1 MAVAEPLDTQRMLQW
16 KLAGILERHVERIF
30 KPGTKLTIIAR
41 TPGNNEADVLV
52 TNDKLPELA
61 KLIER
66 SKAREELPAGA
77 VLERTD
83 GVGIPLKEQ
92 K

>member
-1 MAVAEPLDTQRMLQW
+1 MAEPLDTQRMLQW

-66 SKAREELPAGA
+66 SKAREELPVGA
-77 VLERTD
+77 VLERTA
-83 GVGIPLKEQ
+83 GVGGNDGR
-92 K
+92 